1 MSVDAVSSLMAY
13 WRAISQA
20 ISDSAHPF
28 PRESRINAPAALRR
42 NIWPWSIS
50 RTIPPSSLRVLRTP
64 AEMSYKAWVLPGACR
79 EYPMKRRHEA
89 RLCVK
94 CSQDG
99 PDLVALHVFNGCC
112 GHLNASDHVAAN
124 DGQERNWISSDV
136 RPELFL
142 EYPKQVAF
150 WQISF
155 EEPEGAGHP
164 RRRTPCA
171 PAW

>member
-1 MSVDAVSSLMAY
+1 
-13 WRAISQA
+13 
-20 ISDSAHPF
+20 
-28 PRESRINAPAALRR
+28 
-42 NIWPWSIS
+42 
-50 RTIPPSSLRVLRTP
+50 
-64 AEMSYKAWVLPGACR
+64 
-79 EYPMKRRHEA
+79 MKRRHEA

-150 WQISF
+150 WQIHLKNRR
-155 EEPEGAGHP
+155 EPVIPDVGLRAHRHGERDKIVGRCIRA
-164 RRRTPCA
+164 
-171 PAW
+171 

>member
-1 MSVDAVSSLMAY
+1 
-13 WRAISQA
+13 
-20 ISDSAHPF
+20 
-28 PRESRINAPAALRR
+28 
-42 NIWPWSIS
+42 
-50 RTIPPSSLRVLRTP
+50 
-64 AEMSYKAWVLPGACR
+64 
-79 EYPMKRRHEA
+79 MKRRHEA